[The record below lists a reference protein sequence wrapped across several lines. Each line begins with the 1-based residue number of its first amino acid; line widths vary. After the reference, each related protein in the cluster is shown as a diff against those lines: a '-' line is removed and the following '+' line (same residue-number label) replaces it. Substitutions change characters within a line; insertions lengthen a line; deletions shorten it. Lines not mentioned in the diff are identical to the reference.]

1 LTNQLG
7 EDIIGLLVASDELL
21 LEELFDHVQDYLIK
35 EHNGWVYENFVLVLH
50 AVFNLDNCKRLRD
63 YCLES
68 ICENP
73 LQFFI
78 SETFPSINKEILFG
92 LLKRD
97 DLQIEEVIVWDY
109 LIKWGIEQTSGLG
122 SNRAEWN
129 RKNYRALKTTL
140 KKFIPLIRF
149 VEISRADFFDKVR
162 PYKAIIPTYIYEEI
176 EEFYYKDT
184 LPKTTILPPRT
195 NIPTRTGN
203 FRSNIIKPR
212 LANIIAN
219 WIDEKDAMF
228 ARTSNCPLYEF
239 TLIYRGS
246 RDGINNES
254 FKYKCNGGIAS
265 LVLIK
270 DRQSSKI
277 FGGYSSIGLSSL
289 DDACLIDIDNDVR
302 FYYSSNNFI
311 FSFESSED
319 IQNMKIGRVINN
331 SEAMLEYSGHGFNFG
346 WGSFGM
352 IDQTFQVNNRYNYEN
367 ILDDIEISGTIE
379 EIETFIVT
387 QQ

>member
-7 EDIIGLLVASDELL
+7 EDILGLLVAADELL
-21 LEELFDHVQDYLIK
+21 LEELFDHVQDYLI
-35 EHNGWVYENFVLVLH
+35 EGHNSWIYENSVLVLH
-50 AVFNLDNCKRLRD
+50 AVLNLDNCKRLRD
-63 YCLES
+63 YCLKS

-78 SETFPSINKEILFG
+78 SETFPSTNKEILLD

-109 LIKWGIEQTSGLG
+109 LIKWGIEQTPGLG

-140 KKFIPLIRF
+140 EQFIPLIRF

-162 PYKAIIPTYIYEEI
+162 PYKAIIPGHIYEEI

-184 LPKTTILPPRT
+184 LQKTTILPPRT
-195 NIPTRTGN
+195 GLPTRMGN
-203 FRSNIIKPR
+203 FKSNIIKPE
-212 LANIIAN
+212 LVNIIAN
-219 WIDEKDAMF
+219 WIDKKDSMF
-228 ARTSNCPLYEF
+228 TRTSKDPLYEF

-254 FKYKCNGGIAS
+254 FKYKCNGRVAS

-270 DRQSSKI
+270 AQQSKKI

-289 DDACLIDIDNDVR
+289 GDDCLIEGNIR
-302 FYYSSNNFI
+302 YCYSLDNFI
-311 FSFESSED
+311 FSFENSED
-319 IQNMKIGRVINN
+319 IQNMKIGRVINYFK
-331 SEAMLEYSGHGFNFG
+331 AMLEYSDHGFNFG

-352 IDQTFQVNNRYNYEN
+352 TDQTFQVNNRYNYEN

-379 EIETFIVT
+379 EIETFIIT